1 MDPGYKLLQN
11 LKQVPNLV
19 NEDPSII
26 TPTNTSFM
34 DMPWSDFSKLL
45 AQQNRRSSASS
56 NSSSNETSSVEYDEQ
71 DINNESLGNWD
82 AQIGYQEGGK
92 IVRNH

>member
-1 MDPGYKLLQN
+1 MDPGHQLLQK
-11 LKQVPNLV
+11 LKLVPNLV

-45 AQQNRRSSASS
+45 AKQDRRASASS
-56 NSSSNETSSVEYDEQ
+56 NSSAETSPATYDEQ
-71 DINNESLGNWD
+71 DINDESLGNWD
-82 AQIGYQEGGK
+82 AQIGYQEGNK
-92 IVRNH
+92 IIRNH